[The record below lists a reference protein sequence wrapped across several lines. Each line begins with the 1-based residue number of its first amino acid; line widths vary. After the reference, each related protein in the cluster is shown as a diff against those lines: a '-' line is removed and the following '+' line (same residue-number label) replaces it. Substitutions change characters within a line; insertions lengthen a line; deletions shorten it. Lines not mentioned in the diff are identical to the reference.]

1 MTTLNARNVA
11 LNTRL
16 TNGFECLT
24 VNDDALNAKL
34 WRDGGSECLTVNND
48 FECQIV
54 NDGSERQTK
63 DTILNAKLNNRSE
76 CQTENTALNVKL
88 KQINDFERQNEDA
101 ALNAELKEI
110 WWI

>member
-1 MTTLNARNVA
+1 METLNARNVA

-16 TNGFECLT
+16 TNGFECLI

-34 WRDGGSECLTVNND
+34 WRDGGSECLTANNGS
-48 FECQIV
+48 ECQTV
-54 NDGSERQTK
+54 NVDSKHQTK
-63 DTILNAKLNNRSE
+63 DTTLNAKLNNGSE
-76 CQTENTALNVKL
+76 CQTKNTTLNVKL
-88 KQINDFERQNEDA
+88 KHEDV